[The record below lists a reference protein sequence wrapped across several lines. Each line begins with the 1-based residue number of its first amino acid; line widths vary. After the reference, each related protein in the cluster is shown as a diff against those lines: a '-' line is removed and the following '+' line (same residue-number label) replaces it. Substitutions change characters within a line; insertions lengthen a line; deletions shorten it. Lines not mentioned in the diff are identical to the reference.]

1 MGKKRE
7 QELHRWLIDIGK
19 GAQPHHSS
27 GKRKVK
33 PQQDA
38 VILPNDCIRKDS
50 VKCWQ
55 GSEQWELS
63 YTAEGHPH

>member
-38 VILPNDCIRKDS
+38 VILPND
-50 VKCWQ
+50 
-55 GSEQWELS
+55 
-63 YTAEGHPH
+63 